1 MALEVRGQVVV
12 GALRP
17 LCLPCG
23 RRLPRVLTQPPSAC
37 LHLRLLHNTTQ
48 TGSGSREPGVSSS
61 TYEFGGTGF
70 KPHK

>member
-1 MALEVRGQVVV
+1 MALEVQSQVVV
-12 GALRP
+12 GTLRP

-23 RRLPRVLTQPPSAC
+23 RRLPHVLTRPPSAC